1 MTDGP
6 YNESIRGPGNRGL
19 GGIWALLN
27 SIAGGLGSLPQIAAD
42 IAAIR
47 VVSERDIPLLLARL
61 TLLSGT
67 ANGSNSVF
75 GTSLRDYLTTMLG
88 SRQTALQQDSII
100 GGVLGTT
107 AYLVRLEDIL
117 YGAPVSR
124 PDGANNIVNRL
135 RDNTNQLANSIGNAA
150 TSTPNFTALA
160 WLALIANSTERSA
173 DCCEQ
178 VPVVPVVPLNPPPG
192 PDFGCGLTNGPLR
205 VTSFIKRVSGDGLPD
220 TYTAQFA
227 GLATASNSLLVNV
240 PAAVPY
246 GEINVIKAIQS
257 QGVCLE
263 WNLTDRATPII
274 GTRLLLGANT
284 DIPGPSSSTF
294 NPTATQGTFAF
305 FPLNANEHL
314 LFELDVV
321 AGGPAPTLNYFLKW
335 QTVGT

>member
-1 MTDGP
+1 
-6 YNESIRGPGNRGL
+6 
-19 GGIWALLN
+19 LLN

-47 VVSERDIPLLLARL
+47 VVAERDIPLLLARTTFL
-61 TLLSGT
+61 TGT
-67 ANGSNSVF
+67 AAPNPAFGNFGLGTYLGSV
-75 GTSLRDYLTTMLG
+75 LG
-88 SRQTALQQDSII
+88 SRAAANAEPASIW
-100 GGVLGTT
+100 VQ
-107 AYLVRLEDIL
+107 LED
-117 YGAPVSR
+117 A
-124 PDGANNIVNRL
+124 
-135 RDNTNQLANSIGNAA
+135 RDALTKQLLLQVGQPSTIAGGLNQYKLISDAATQLASSLGNAA

-240 PAAVPY
+240 PAAVPN

-257 QGVCLE
+257 QGICLE

-274 GTRLLLGANT
+274 GRRRLLGANT

-314 LFELDVV
+314 VFELDVV

-335 QTVGT
+335 QTVTT

>member
-6 YNESIRGPGNRGL
+6 YDTSIRGPGENAL
-19 GGIWALLN
+19 GGIWSLLN
-27 SIAGGLGSLPQIAAD
+27 SIIGGLDSLPQIAAD
-42 IAAIR
+42 IAIIR
-47 VVSERDIPLLLARL
+47 ADVRKVVGDVPVPAGYAGLANALGFDTLNGGASLLDYFGGIEA
-61 TLLSGT
+61 LLSGMT
-67 ANGSNSVF
+67 GK
-75 GTSLRDYLTTMLG
+75 
-88 SRQTALQQDSII
+88 
-100 GGVLGTT
+100 LGTVNAPHLLTLRNTLSTMQGSPASNLRLLLT
-107 AYLVRLEDIL
+107 AIEAVN
-117 YGAPVSR
+117 VS
-124 PDGANNIVNRL
+124 ASQI
-135 RDNTNQLANSIGNAA
+135 ASSIGNAS

-263 WNLTDRATPII
+263 WNLTERATPII
-274 GTRLLLGANT
+274 GRRRLLGANT

-314 LFELDVV
+314 VFELDVV

-335 QTVGT
+335 QTVTT